1 MGKRERRLQHEGR
14 LDDWCPPTP
23 AGRTADDV
31 ARGLQA
37 YRGKGL
43 THLSFGLSTYVPDP
57 VKKRR
62 SMEVSAKELLPEVKT
77 W

>member
-1 MGKRERRLQHEGR
+1 MFKHIVAIIFLF
-14 LDDWCPPTP
+14 LSFMVVA
-23 AGRTADDV
+23 AGDP
-31 ARGLQA
+31 G
-37 YRGKGL
+37 RGKGL

-62 SMEVSAKELLPEVKT
+62 SMELFAKELLPEVKT